1 MKNTECAKRKFNVKT
16 NGMIALVAACISSAV
31 LALPPNYSSTAAGKP
46 PTSPEEKPEPE
57 PAPAPEPGKSGSPYA
72 RFNLK
77 SIEKC
82 STSGRFGISVTFD
95 ISHEDYNPQTW
106 QTKAEGNQ
114 GSMYMGWKLAVAP
127 QESGLLVS
135 TTKSGQ
141 LKATVKKKDSGHLHV
156 LLENC
161 SVLSSSD
168 TPLVG
173 DSLQFSFAVTPDTTW
188 YSPVINLHYLNE
200 KLKMW

>member
-16 NGMIALVAACISSAV
+16 NGMIALVAACISSTV
-31 LALPPNYSSTAAGKP
+31 LALPSNYSSTAAGKP
-46 PTSPEEKPEPE
+46 STSQEEKPAL
-57 PAPAPEPGKSGSPYA
+57 APGDSGSPHA
-72 RFNLK
+72 KFNLR
-77 SIEKC
+77 SIKKC
-82 STSGRFGISVTFD
+82 SGTGRFGISARFD
-95 ISHEDYNPQTW
+95 ISHADYDPNTW
-106 QTKAEGNQ
+106 QTATGGMQ
-114 GSMYMGWKLAVAP
+114 GSMYMGWKLAIAP

-135 TTKSGQ
+135 TTTRAGQ
-141 LKATVKKKDSGHLHV
+141 LKATVEKKDSGRLSV

-161 SVLSSSD
+161 SMLSSSD

-173 DSLQFSFAVTPDTTW
+173 DSVQFSFNVTRDKTW

>member
-31 LALPPNYSSTAAGKP
+31 LALPSNYSSTAAGKP
-46 PTSPEEKPEPE
+46 STSQEEKPAL
-57 PAPAPEPGKSGSPYA
+57 APGDSGSPHA
-72 RFNLK
+72 KFNLR
-77 SIEKC
+77 SIDKC
-82 STSGRFGISVTFD
+82 ITSGRFGIRATFD
-95 ISHEDYNPQTW
+95 ISHADYNPKTW
-106 QTKAEGNQ
+106 QTETGGMQ
-114 GSMYMGWKLAVAP
+114 GSMYMGWKLAIAP

-141 LKATVKKKDSGHLHV
+141 LKATVTKKDSGYLRV

-161 SVLSSSD
+161 SMLSSSD

-173 DSLQFSFAVTPDTTW
+173 DSLQFSFDVTRDKTW

-200 KLKMW
+200 KLKM

>member
-16 NGMIALVAACISSAV
+16 NGMIALVAACISSAA
-31 LALPPNYSSTAAGKP
+31 LALPSNYSSTAAGKT
-46 PTSPEEKPEPE
+46 PTSQGETL
-57 PAPAPEPGKSGSPYA
+57 APGKSGSPHA

-82 STSGRFGISVTFD
+82 SGTGRFGIRVTFD
-95 ISHEDYNPQTW
+95 ISHEDYNPHTW
-106 QTKAEGNQ
+106 QTQAEGNQ

-127 QESGLLVS
+127 LESGLLVS

-141 LKATVKKKDSGHLHV
+141 LKATVKNKDSGYLRV

-161 SVLSSSD
+161 SMLSSSD

-173 DSLQFSFAVTPDTTW
+173 DSLQFSFDVTRDKTW

-200 KLKMW
+200 KLKM